1 MEDHP
6 LMYLKSWGLK
16 DPPDRLSV
24 IKAYR
29 KRAQKLHP
37 DRAGNT
43 PQANEQFIQLRHQYQ
58 LLLKYSS
65 DPGSFTPPSNNQHTS
80 SPPHGPRPSPVAPI
94 YRSPPSLSQAW
105 VVPPGNLTLRKSWP
119 LSLAWTGG
127 SLLLGFSRGIPCG
140 CQVGCQNCRGTL
152 MRVEAVSVH
161 VSVPPLPSPQARVR
175 LPGMGH
181 RGDMGLVGTAT
192 IELSWTGMRAWRWK
206 QDVLYKTIKVPRRT
220 PWIYCRAPDAQWCRI
235 SGETPSYEWVS
246 PAGLRAVVKIKPS
259 LKVMAI
265 PQSYRAIR
273 WALSRNA
280 PLSSRLRMI
289 CPAIAQCWSTGPT
302 ISG

>member
-6 LMYLKSWGLK
+6 LIYLKSWGLK

-24 IKAYR
+24 IRAYR

-37 DRAGNT
+37 DRSGNT

-65 DPGSFTPPSNNQHTS
+65 DPGSFTPPSNNHHTYSTPPS
-80 SPPHGPRPSPVAPI
+80 SRPTPVAPI
-94 YRSPPSLSQAW
+94 HPSLSQAW

-119 LSLAWTGG
+119 LNLAWSGG

-152 MRVEAVSVH
+152 MRVEAVSVQ
-161 VSVPPLPSPQARVR
+161 VSVPPLPSPRTRVR
-175 LPGMGH
+175 LPRMGH

-206 QDVLYKTIKVPRRT
+206 QDILYTTIRVPRRT
-220 PWIYCRAPDAQWCRI
+220 PWVYCRAPDAQWYRL
-235 SGETPSYEWVS
+235 SSETPSYEWVS
-246 PAGLRAVVKIKPS
+246 PVGLRAVVKIKPS
-259 LKVMAI
+259 SRIMAL
-265 PQSYRAIR
+265 PQSWYAMR
-273 WALSRNA
+273 WAFSRSAPFPSRVSLS
-280 PLSSRLRMI
+280 LS
-289 CPAIAQCWSTGPT
+289 AILKCWRSTM
-302 ISG
+302 